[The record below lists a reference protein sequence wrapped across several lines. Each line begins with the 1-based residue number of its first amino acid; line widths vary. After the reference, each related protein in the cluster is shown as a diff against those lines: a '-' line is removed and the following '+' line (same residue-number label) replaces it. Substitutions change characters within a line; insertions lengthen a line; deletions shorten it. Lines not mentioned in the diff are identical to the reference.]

1 MKVLLVNG
9 SAKEHGCTDTAL
21 HEAAKTLEQEG
32 ILTEVFWVGSGS
44 LRDCIGCGQCNTK
57 QEGCIFDDDCVN
69 TLIAKA
75 KDADGFLFGSPVYY
89 AHSSGRILSVMDR
102 AFYSGKKAFLHKPAA
117 AVVSARRAGTT
128 ASIDVLNKY
137 FTLAEMPVVSSSYW
151 NMTHGNQPQEVKEDL
166 EGLQIMRNLG
176 RNMAWLLKCIES
188 GKNQGIL
195 APENEYTHRTGFIR

>member
-1 MKVLLVNG
+1 MEDFVYIEKTEEMDMKVLLVNG

-89 AHSSGRILSVMDR
+89 FNGNVR
-102 AFYSGKKAFLHKPAA
+102 A
-117 AVVSARRAGTT
+117 
-128 ASIDVLNKY
+128 
-137 FTLAEMPVVSSSYW
+137 
-151 NMTHGNQPQEVKEDL
+151 
-166 EGLQIMRNLG
+166 
-176 RNMAWLLKCIES
+176 
-188 GKNQGIL
+188 
-195 APENEYTHRTGFIR
+195 